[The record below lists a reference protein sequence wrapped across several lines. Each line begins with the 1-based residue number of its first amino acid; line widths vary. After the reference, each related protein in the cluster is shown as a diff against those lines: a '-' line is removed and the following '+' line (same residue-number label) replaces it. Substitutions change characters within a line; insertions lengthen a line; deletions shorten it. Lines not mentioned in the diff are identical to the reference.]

1 MIQVTSLSLCLD
13 FKVASQPFSKSQPL
27 ICNLSSPIPFP
38 FCHERY
44 PNGRSTQLHLVCQWL
59 MRAHFLQALFPYPDV
74 CSQLQLLVGP
84 ALRRSKP
91 LGHTQPPSLHR
102 PLSDSFRTLP
112 LFSVLHTTASFYF
125 SLGHSWARGLYS
137 PARPPSSL
145 SSLAWHC
152 SPSVRPGTP
161 VPHPPNSHNSTVS
174 PTGLMGTSVR

>member
-1 MIQVTSLSLCLD
+1 MLIF
-13 FKVASQPFSKSQPL
+13 FK
-27 ICNLSSPIPFP
+27 
-38 FCHERY
+38 
-44 PNGRSTQLHLVCQWL
+44 
-59 MRAHFLQALFPYPDV
+59 HFFPYPDV

-161 VPHPPNSHNSTVS
+161 VPHTLLILTTPLYPLQASWAHLSAENALPSYFWGPTLTRSSRAHVSSKAFPNLSRRKSPPIPDSFQLII
-174 PTGLMGTSVR
+174 PL

>member
-1 MIQVTSLSLCLD
+1 MNATQMGDQHSYTSCASGWCVLIF
-13 FKVASQPFSKSQPL
+13 FK
-27 ICNLSSPIPFP
+27 
-38 FCHERY
+38 
-44 PNGRSTQLHLVCQWL
+44 
-59 MRAHFLQALFPYPDV
+59 HFFPYPDV

-174 PTGLMGTSVR
+174 PTGLMGTSVRWECPSFLFLGSNSHPLLKGPRF